1 MMKQSMEEIFE
12 ANIRQ
17 KEFYN
22 STRQAKKSVPTRIWF
37 GLRNKFL
44 DPFRRNFDIKSRV
57 YNQHKIWLGDL
68 SDKKVLDLGCLTGN
82 TLSLYM
88 AQNAR
93 EYIGIDLSDKAIE
106 VLDRKLKKANCKS
119 AKAMAIDFLSPDFK
133 EENFDVIYA
142 YGVLHHFENVEI
154 LVDRLKNKLSTD
166 GIVISYDPLDTS
178 LPIQL
183 LRGIYRPF
191 QSDKDWEWPF
201 SKTTLAEI
209 GRHFKVEEVRGVLG
223 RSKYGL
229 LLNLLPLNKS
239 YKDRKI
245 KSMVEKDWSA
255 NRMEEVYDCMQVTML
270 FRNKEERLRGFE

>member
-12 ANIRQ
+12 ANLRQ

-22 STRQAKKSVPTRIWF
+22 STRQAEKSVPTRIWF
-37 GLRNKFL
+37 GLRNRFL

-68 SDKKVLDLGCLTGN
+68 SDKKVLDLGCLNGN

-88 AQNAR
+88 AKNAKQ
-93 EYIGIDLSDKAIE
+93 YIGIDLSDKAIE
-106 VLDRKLKKANCKS
+106 VLNRKLKKANCKS
-119 AKAMAIDFLSPDFK
+119 AMALAVDFLSPDFK
-133 EENFDVIYA
+133 EEDFDVIYA

-154 LVDRLKNKLSTD
+154 LIDRIKNKLNKN
-166 GIVISYDPLDTS
+166 GMVISYDPLDTS

-183 LRGIYRPF
+183 LRGLYRPF

-201 SKTTLAEI
+201 TKITLAEF

-223 RSKYGL
+223 KSKYGL
-229 LLNLLPLNKS
+229 LLNLLPLTKS
-239 YKDRKI
+239 YKERTI
-245 KSMVEKDWSA
+245 KRMVENDWSA
-255 NRMEEVYDCMQVTML
+255 NDVEDVYDCMHVTML
-270 FRNKEERLRGFE
+270 FRKVQNK